1 MKHFSRLSNVPI
13 YIDIALDNFKIAIT
27 SEHEITKIRNSSEF
41 NQEVKD
47 YYIIEQQR
55 VSHKYSITTVVFIS
69 MAIEAYIYDYSAREL
84 SDNYSKTYLDKL
96 DIISKWVIIP
106 KLITGKDFP
115 VERQGFQLLK
125 NLFGYRNKLVHFK
138 STNITPDKFESI
150 QEKLV
155 NSFEMALKAV
165 ETLIELSKDLA
176 TIDKEEPI
184 MFMFDLE
191 ECKKVIELKNE
202 LI

>member
-1 MKHFSRLSNVPI
+1 MKHFSRLSSVPI

-27 SEHEITKIRNSSEF
+27 AEHEITKIRNNSEF
-41 NQEVKD
+41 NQDEKD
-47 YYIIEQQR
+47 YYLLEQQR
-55 VSHKYSITTVVFIS
+55 VSHKQSITTVVFIS

-84 SDNYSKTYLDKL
+84 SDNYPKTYLDKL

-115 VERQGFQLLK
+115 IERQGFQLLK

-138 STNITPDKFESI
+138 STNITSDTLESI
-150 QEKLV
+150 QEKSV
-155 NSFEMALKAV
+155 DSFEMALKAV
-165 ETLIELSKDLA
+165 ETLIELSNDLA

-184 MFMFDLE
+184 MFLFDLK
-191 ECKKVIELKNE
+191 ECKKVIEYKNE
-202 LI
+202 LV